1 MNDESKKSEFTF
13 QALREVEGNK
23 FQIIKELERE
33 KQKMLQ
39 DLEEMKKMKG
49 VYVHEVKV
57 GKVWFIV
64 ISKQFQYY
72 LFIPLLFSS
81 Q

>member
-23 FQIIKELERE
+23 FQIIKELECE

-39 DLEEMKKMKG
+39 DLEEMKKMKV
-49 VYVHEVKV
+49 VYVH
-57 GKVWFIV
+57 
-64 ISKQFQYY
+64 
-72 LFIPLLFSS
+72 
-81 Q
+81 